1 MPKSLKEQFKRSVG
15 KIYQRFLK
23 LRGDPHAIAMGLALG
38 VFVGMSP
45 LMGLHSVIA
54 VTAAAVFK
62 WSKVAA
68 ILGVFVTNP
77 LTAPVIYPLTYTLGA
92 TVLGNPVSLGASG
105 GLNLGDLFHSSPLV
119 LTNLFVGGG
128 IVGLAGG
135 AVSYFVA
142 NRAIRRYRKRRQKR
156 AKGDEPFAAV
166 RRRLM
171 RVARRQRRKARRK
184 AKHRQLARNARRPRK
199 RGNPTLPGG
208 PLPIAVYR
216 IRPQPHPRRIGLLMS
231 QAITSRGPSIDPG
244 RMP

>member
-1 MPKSLKEQFKRSVG
+1 MPKSLKEKFKRSVA

-54 VTAAAVFK
+54 ITAAAVFK

-92 TVLGNPVSLGASG
+92 ALLGNPITLAASG
-105 GLNLGDLFHSSPLV
+105 GLNLGDLFHSSPQV

-142 NRAIRRYRKRRQKR
+142 NRAIRRYRRRRRLR
-156 AKGDEPFAAV
+156 AEGDAPFAAV

-184 AKHRQLARNARRPRK
+184 AKQVNARHGRRPRR
-199 RGNPTLPGG
+199 RGHGILPTGVYLLHPYPSLPRVW
-208 PLPIAVYR
+208 LPMRRPVAVK
-216 IRPQPHPRRIGLLMS
+216 
-231 QAITSRGPSIDPG
+231 GPSIDPG